1 MNKKIVHDAL
11 VLFAFTVV
19 LGLIL
24 GVVYGIT
31 KPSIDQVN
39 YEKTQAA
46 YKQVFEDAA
55 SFEEYSDFDAD
66 AAAALMTEKGFSD
79 QIDSVNTALDAS
91 GNVIGY
97 VLTVTA
103 KDASQASITFSVG
116 IQNDGTVNGY
126 SITNIAETPGL
137 GMKAQE
143 EAFYSQFEGKNVD
156 SFTVVKAAPSSD
168 SEIESISGATITS
181 KAMANG
187 VNACIAYF
195 QNVLGRY
202 KLMNKNV
209 ERLYNGI
216 IKENPTFVLM
226 LGMCPTLAVT
236 SSAINGLGMGLST
249 TVVLVLSNLLIS
261 AFRKVIP
268 NGVRMPAYIVIVA
281 SLVTVVQFMMQAY
294 TPSLSDSLGVYIP
307 LIVVNCIILGRAES
321 YASKN
326 PVVPSIFDG
335 LGMGLGFTLGLTLI
349 GLFRELLGAGQIFGA
364 QVLSLSWFTPITIFV
379 MAPGAFLVLACLV
392 AVMNIVRAKMEAKGK
407 PLAKPSGCY
416 HW

>member
-156 SFTVVKAAPSSD
+156 SFTVVKAAPASD
-168 SEIESISGATITS
+168 NEIESISGATITS

-187 VNACIAYF
+187 VNACIAYP
-195 QNVLGRY
+195 QEEDPYLTKDSVLFHEKFGYSMVGKFHACGY
-202 KLMNKNV
+202 KFNRWYDMVWMEKMIGEHLEKQPPIV
-209 ERLYNGI
+209 PFSEIEHTLDAD
-216 IKENPTFVLM
+216 IK
-226 LGMCPTLAVT
+226 
-236 SSAINGLGMGLST
+236 
-249 TVVLVLSNLLIS
+249 
-261 AFRKVIP
+261 
-268 NGVRMPAYIVIVA
+268 
-281 SLVTVVQFMMQAY
+281 
-294 TPSLSDSLGVYIP
+294 
-307 LIVVNCIILGRAES
+307 
-321 YASKN
+321 
-326 PVVPSIFDG
+326 
-335 LGMGLGFTLGLTLI
+335 
-349 GLFRELLGAGQIFGA
+349 
-364 QVLSLSWFTPITIFV
+364 
-379 MAPGAFLVLACLV
+379 
-392 AVMNIVRAKMEAKGK
+392 
-407 PLAKPSGCY
+407 
-416 HW
+416 